1 MQNYRG
7 KQIDHY
13 LILNPVGLGGMAL
26 VYKAYDLQL
35 EQDVALKMI
44 RTDEIPPSQLDR
56 LMKRFEREAKAQSR
70 FTHPNI
76 VPVYD
81 YGKFEGVPYLVLKY
95 LPGGTLKERM
105 DGPFAIEETLRIL
118 IPISDAVAY
127 AHSKNVLHR
136 DIKPSNII
144 FDHEDQPLLADFGI
158 AKVLEANEGTL
169 TGTGLGVGTP
179 EYMAP
184 EQWQGKASEASD
196 QYALGVLLYELLT
209 GTKPFTAETPLAVAL
224 KQINDPLIRPTE
236 LVPGIPLDVEHI
248 IIKTMARKP
257 EDRFASVIEL
267 RDRLVVLAAEFAPAL
282 ETKPAEESG
291 AEVENEQPAEIQ
303 TAIPESVSKLV
314 SPQYEALAPAE
325 EPSIDETVDNVEP
338 ESAAPEAE
346 SEATAAPPEIET
358 EVLPTPEAQ
367 VKKEPKHRKKS
378 KRRAETKPK
387 AKPAFRSWV
396 LIIALLLL
404 AGITWGGISLLLKSY
419 FLRNANNQPESAALE
434 VTATFTPETS
444 ETKAVLVG
452 AAISGTPTNTA
463 TATETATP
471 TATATFTPTATVI
484 YIPPTN
490 TSAPVNN
497 NPAPAPTTAPQP
509 TDDPGTRPATPMPP

>member
-209 GTKPFTAETPLAVAL
+209 GIKPFTAETPLAVAL
-224 KQINDPLIRPTE
+224 KQINDPLIRPTD

-257 EDRFASVIEL
+257 EDRFTSVNEL
-267 RDRLVVLAAEFAPAL
+267 RDRLIVLAAEFAPAL
-282 ETKPAEESG
+282 KTKPAEEIATE
-291 AEVENEQPAEIQ
+291 AEKEQAAEIQ
-303 TAIPESVSKLV
+303 IAIPESVSKLA
-314 SPQYEALAPAE
+314 SPQFEAAAPVE
-325 EPSIDETVDNVEP
+325 EPSIDETVDSVEP
-338 ESAAPEAE
+338 ESAAPETE
-346 SEATAAPPEIET
+346 SDASAAPPEIKA
-358 EVLPTPEAQ
+358 EVLPAPEVQ
-367 VKKEPKHRKKS
+367 VKKEPKRREKS

-387 AKPAFRSWV
+387 AKPAFRSWG

-404 AGITWGGISLLLKSY
+404 AGITWGGISLLLKSD
-419 FLRNANNQPESAALE
+419 FLRNTNNQPESAALE

-444 ETKAVLVG
+444 ETETVLVG
-452 AAISGTPTNTA
+452 AAISDTPANTA

-471 TATATFTPTATVI
+471 TATSTFTPTATFI

-490 TSAPVNN
+490 TSAPVIND
-497 NPAPAPTTAPQP
+497 PAPAPTTAPQP
-509 TDDPGTRPATPMPP
+509 TDDPDSRPPTPTPP